1 MAKKR
6 PVNTWTIKHSPK
18 RDPKFH
24 RDLILEG
31 VGSSTKEPLTIFING
46 WTFINEIIYLHFS
59 GSMNNH
65 VWEIKIYIYNSV
77 L

>member
-1 MAKKR
+1 MAKKS
-6 PVNTWTIKHSPK
+6 PVNTWTIKHRPN

-46 WTFINEIIYLHFS
+46 WTFINEIIYLYFPLW
-59 GSMNNH
+59 MNNY
-65 VWEIKIYIYNSV
+65 VWKIKLCVDDNV